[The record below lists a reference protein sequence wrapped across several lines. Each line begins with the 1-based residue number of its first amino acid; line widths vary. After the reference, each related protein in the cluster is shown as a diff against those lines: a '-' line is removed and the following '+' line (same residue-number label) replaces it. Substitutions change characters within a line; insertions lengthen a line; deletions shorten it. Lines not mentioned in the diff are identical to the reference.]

1 MNADII
7 EQWEKNKNKFKEIL
21 KKAVIKKTFRY
32 EYEFLLSIII
42 KHVINRDRSD
52 TYKDLEYDLLYNE
65 DDITKIQL
73 GHYNGDY
80 LFIVKPEY
88 EYCSVGSLWV
98 TKVFYGSCSGCDE
111 MIAAEYQESDP
122 KEKVDI
128 LMGLSL
134 NIIQEFKPLS
144 LLYPI

>member
-7 EQWEKNKNKFKEIL
+7 AQWEKNKNKFKETL
-21 KKAVIKKTFRY
+21 KRAVIKKTFRY

-65 DDITKIQL
+65 DDITKVQL
-73 GHYNGDY
+73 GYYNGDY

-88 EYCSVGSLWV
+88 KYCSVGSLWV

-111 MIAAEYQESDP
+111 MMAAEYKASDP

>member
-7 EQWEKNKNKFKEIL
+7 EQWEKNKNKFEEIL

-32 EYEFLLSIII
+32 EYEFLLSILI

-52 TYKDLEYDLLYNE
+52 KYLDLEYDLLYNE

-80 LFIVKPEY
+80 LFIVKPDY
-88 EYCSVGSLWV
+88 KYCSVGSLWV

-111 MIAAEYQESDP
+111 MIAAEYQKSDP